1 MGWVWQEAARRA
13 AGFVRRIAA
22 LERRLNEPK
31 TVLPGA
37 MRSRAKVSG
46 RRTFIGVGVVALVA
60 IGLAL
65 TLSYCARSPAPGTPA
80 TPVGAHGKSG
90 RGGRGG
96 GGAPMITVAVA
107 TASLGPIP
115 IQLSGLGA
123 VTPLATISVNA
134 RVSGMLDKVAF
145 KEGQMVKKGQLLAV
159 IDPRPFEV
167 AEQQAQAQLLH
178 DQSLLAT
185 ARTDLKRYQTLAAQ
199 DSISGQTVDTQ
210 VQLVRQ
216 DEATVVADQAAL
228 ANAKLNLSFTHI
240 TSPVS
245 GRVGLRQIDA
255 GNQITANETT
265 PITVV
270 TQMTPMTVVFTLPEG
285 AIGQVSQRGGGAGLP
300 VSAYDRAG
308 GSVIARG
315 VLATLDNE
323 IDTTTGTVKAKANFP
338 NTDGALFPNQFVNVM
353 LLVDT
358 LQNQVIVP
366 TTATRH
372 GPQGDFV
379 WVLQPDKTVK
389 ARPVTVGPG
398 TPETVSIVS
407 GLRPGEVVITDGGDK
422 LREGAKVILP
432 RGQSGSPAAPGRAP
446 PGGHHHHGGG
456 GQGGPAPAAG

>member
-1 MGWVWQEAARRA
+1 
-13 AGFVRRIAA
+13 
-22 LERRLNEPK
+22 
-31 TVLPGA
+31 
-37 MRSRAKVSG
+37 MRPRAKVKIG
-46 RRTFIGVGVVALVA
+46 RTFIGVGAVALAAV
-60 IGLAL
+60 GLAL
-65 TLSYCARSPAPGTPA
+65 TLSYCAHSPAPGTPA
-80 TPVGAHGKSG
+80 TPGGVHGKSG
-90 RGGRGG
+90 RGSRGG
-96 GGAPMITVAVA
+96 SGAPMITVAVA

-115 IQLSGLGA
+115 VQLSGLGT

-270 TQMTPMTVVFTLPEG
+270 TQMTPMTVVFTLPES
-285 AIGQVSQRGGGAGLP
+285 AIGQVSQRGGGGLP
-300 VSAYDRAG
+300 VQAYDRAG
-308 GSVIARG
+308 GSVLARG
-315 VLATLDNE
+315 ALATLDNE

-338 NTDGALFPNQFVNVM
+338 NTDGALFPSQFVNVV

-379 WVLQPDKTVK
+379 WVLQLDKTVK

-432 RGQSGSPAAPGRAP
+432 RPAPGSAASPGQAP
-446 PGGHHHHGGG
+446 PGGHHHHGSG